1 MPTEL
6 ISTISQYGYLAIFLF
21 IFLQEIGFPSPIP
34 NEMVLLFSGYLAFM
48 GVLYFPI
55 IIIVTLISDFLA
67 GSVLYTVFYF
77 FGNYILSN
85 IPKWIP
91 FPSKKIEKISERI
104 KTQGH
109 SSVFVGRLTPFIRG
123 YVSVISGLF
132 QLPPKKYGT
141 ILISTASIW
150 SFVYVSAGFLIGPYW
165 KFITKREVSDVE
177 FYITLITSIII
188 IIVAAFLLVKKYL
201 VRPKFAK

>member
-1 MPTEL
+1 MPAE
-6 ISTISQYGYLAIFLF
+6 IASTLSQYGYWAIFFL

-34 NEMVLLFSGYLAFM
+34 NEIVLLFSGYLAFM
-48 GVLYFPI
+48 GVLYFPV
-55 IIIVTLISDFLA
+55 IIIVALIADFLA
-67 GSVLYTVFYF
+67 GSALFFAFYF
-77 FGNYILSN
+77 CGHFILSN

-132 QLPPKKYGT
+132 RLSPKKYGT

-150 SFVYVSAGFLIGPYW
+150 SSAYVLVGFLIGPYW
-165 KFITKREVSDVE
+165 VYLTKKDTSEVG

-188 IIVAAFLLVKKYL
+188 IVVAAFLLVKKFL
-201 VRPKFAK
+201 IRPKFAK